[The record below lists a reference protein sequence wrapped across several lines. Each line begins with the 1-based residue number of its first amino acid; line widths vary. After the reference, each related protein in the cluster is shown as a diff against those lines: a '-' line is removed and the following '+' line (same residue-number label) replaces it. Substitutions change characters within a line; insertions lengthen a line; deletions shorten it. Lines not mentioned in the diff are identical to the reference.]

1 MNAKRTA
8 LLCASLMLAQGHAQA
23 ATCEKAALQPL
34 LDRFAAATAMSLADC
49 VREVAA
55 VGGDAFWQNECR
67 RIEESPD
74 AAMLREHGRRMSI
87 QVREL
92 QSNDDGA
99 TAVIVNLHG
108 PDILA
113 FNEKL
118 DRWKLCRNTAD
129 AGLSEKGQTSA
140 EFCGPW
146 SWDGIPVIDHYGAIP
161 LACKGGTWA
170 LIAPAAEA
178 VDQSKVPKASDH
190 QD

>member
-1 MNAKRTA
+1 MNSTRIA
-8 LLCASLMLAQGHAQA
+8 LLAIALMLAQGRARAQA
-23 ATCEKAALQPL
+23 CEQAALQPL
-34 LDRFAAATAMSLADC
+34 LNRFAAATAMTLADC

-113 FNEKL
+113 FNEKR
-118 DRWKLCRNTAD
+118 DQWKQCRTA
-129 AGLSEKGQTSA
+129 AGAGQGEAGKSSA
-140 EFCGPW
+140 DSCGPW
-146 SWDGIPVIDHYGAIP
+146 TWDGIPIIDRYGAIP
-161 LACKGGTWA
+161 LACNSGTWV
-170 LIAPAAEA
+170 LIAPAADQKMAPEA
-178 VDQSKVPKASDH
+178 PSHRNK
-190 QD
+190 

>member
-1 MNAKRTA
+1 MNVKRIVTLCAA
-8 LLCASLMLAQGHAQA
+8 LLLAQGQA
-23 ATCEKAALQPL
+23 RACEESELQPL
-34 LDRFAAATAMSLADC
+34 LERFAAATAMPLTDC

-87 QVREL
+87 QFREL
-92 QSNDDGA
+92 QSNEDGA

-118 DRWKLCRNTAD
+118 DRWKQCRTTAD
-129 AGLSEKGQTSA
+129 TGLGESGRSSA
-140 EFCGPW
+140 ESCGPW
-146 SWDGIPVIDHYGAIP
+146 TWDAIPVIDRYGAIP
-161 LACKGGTWA
+161 LTCNSGTWA
-170 LIAPAAEA
+170 LIAPAAAAADPEVAPEA
-178 VDQSKVPKASDH
+178 PDH
-190 QD
+190 RNK

>member
-1 MNAKRTA
+1 MDIQRIAV
-8 LLCASLMLAQGHAQA
+8 LCITLMLAQGHAQA
-23 ATCEKAALQPL
+23 ATCEEAALQPL
-34 LDRFAAATAMSLADC
+34 LDRFAVATALPLTEC

-87 QVREL
+87 QFREL

-146 SWDGIPVIDHYGAIP
+146 SWDGIPVIDRYGAIP
-161 LACKGGTWA
+161 LACESGTWT
-170 LIAPAAEA
+170 LIAPAAATVDPSKAPEA
-178 VDQSKVPKASDH
+178 PSH